1 MFKKNQTSRTPCS
14 DKIDKFCYVCGTFKT
29 SHFRRT
35 INDWTK
41 DKYLECYNT
50 PIKNLDKVWV
60 PRSICNACRINF
72 IKWKEIKTD
81 VIIQPAVWRE
91 PKNHHSDCYF
101 CACHVT
107 GYNNKNKRNIV
118 YPTVESVTPAKKGKI
133 ERSEKTDSQPS
144 EIKEIDTDE
153 NKKNSDNKY
162 SLSNENPILFNQNDL
177 NDLIRDLNLP
187 KDSSELLAS
196 RLKERNLLLPGTKI
210 TIYRKRDE
218 EFLKYFSSENS
229 LVYCNDIEGLL
240 NLYKADMYKPE
251 DWRLF
256 IDSSKESLK
265 AVLLH
270 NGNKYAAVPIGHS
283 TILKDHIKNHIKV

>member
-14 DKIDKFCYVCGTFKT
+14 DKIDKFFYVCGTFKT

-107 GYNNKNKRNIV
+107 GYNNKN
-118 YPTVESVTPAKKGKI
+118 
-133 ERSEKTDSQPS
+133 
-144 EIKEIDTDE
+144 
-153 NKKNSDNKY
+153 
-162 SLSNENPILFNQNDL
+162 
-177 NDLIRDLNLP
+177 
-187 KDSSELLAS
+187 
-196 RLKERNLLLPGTKI
+196 
-210 TIYRKRDE
+210 
-218 EFLKYFSSENS
+218 
-229 LVYCNDIEGLL
+229 
-240 NLYKADMYKPE
+240 
-251 DWRLF
+251 
-256 IDSSKESLK
+256 
-265 AVLLH
+265 
-270 NGNKYAAVPIGHS
+270 
-283 TILKDHIKNHIKV
+283 